1 MRLARERGAHDQG
14 KSVGPTS
21 KRQIREEKRRRG
33 ERERESH
40 LRAGL
45 SHCCDWC
52 HLLLLCLSL
61 SPLLFSPNPSSST
74 IAAALLLLLSSSS
87 SSAIYCSLLSCF
99 SFLSSFSTHRTTSL
113 AFLLSIDLLQS
124 RRVKDL
130 LQERRMTRLP
140 GM

>member
-21 KRQIREEKRRRG
+21 KRQIREEKRRGG

-52 HLLLLCLSL
+52 HLLLLCLS
-61 SPLLFSPNPSSST
+61 PLLFSPNPSSSST
-74 IAAALLLLLSSSS
+74 IAAALLLLLSSS

>member
-21 KRQIREEKRRRG
+21 KRQIREEKRRGG
-33 ERERESH
+33 ETERATCVLAS
-40 LRAGL
+40 LTVVIGAT
-45 SHCCDWC
+45 SSSA
-52 HLLLLCLSL
+52 SL
-61 SPLLFSPNPSSST
+61 SPLLFSPNPSSSSSST

-87 SSAIYCSLLSCF
+87 AIYCSLLSCF
-99 SFLSSFSTHRTTSL
+99 SSLSSFSTHRTTSL

>member
-21 KRQIREEKRRRG
+21 KRQIREEKRRGG

-61 SPLLFSPNPSSST
+61 S
-74 IAAALLLLLSSSS
+74 LLSSSPPIPPPPPPSLLLCCYYSLPPPPLSTAPSSLVFLFSPPFPPTAPPRSLS
-87 SSAIYCSLLSCF
+87 SSRSISSNPAESKICS
-99 SFLSSFSTHRTTSL
+99 
-113 AFLLSIDLLQS
+113 
-124 RRVKDL
+124 KN
-130 LQERRMTRLP
+130 
-140 GM
+140 GG

>member
-21 KRQIREEKRRRG
+21 KRQIREEKRRGG
-33 ERERESH
+33 ETERATCVLAS
-40 LRAGL
+40 LTVVIGAT
-45 SHCCDWC
+45 SSSA
-52 HLLLLCLSL
+52 SL
-61 SPLLFSPNPSSST
+61 SPLLFSPNPSSSSSSST

-87 SSAIYCSLLSCF
+87 AIYCSLLSCF
-99 SFLSSFSTHRTTSL
+99 SSLSSFSTHRTTSL